1 MFPDVETSFPELQ
14 DRIDRAIAFIR
25 SVKPAQMESAATRPV
40 TLQLGRGPVSFAR
53 GQDYLTG
60 WVLPNV
66 YFHITTAYNI
76 LRHNGVELSKSD
88 FLGAVPG
95 AVMPGAP
102 TKKAQ
107 ATKKKPPTRKSV
119 RTRK

>member
-1 MFPDVETSFPELQ
+1 
-14 DRIDRAIAFIR
+14 
-25 SVKPAQMESAATRPV
+25 
-40 TLQLGRGPVSFAR
+40 VSFAR

-66 YFHITTAYNI
+66 YFHVTTAYNI

-102 TKKAQ
+102 AKKKA
-107 ATKKKPPTRKSV
+107 AKKSAAKKTAAKKAKTK
-119 RTRK
+119 

>member
-1 MFPDVETSFPELQ
+1 
-14 DRIDRAIAFIR
+14 
-25 SVKPAQMESAATRPV
+25 VKPAQMAGAESRPV

-53 GQDYLTG
+53 GQDYLMG

-66 YFHITTAYNI
+66 YFHVTTAYNI
-76 LRHNGVELSKSD
+76 LRHCGVELSKSD

-102 TKKAQ
+102 AKKGAGKKKA
-107 ATKKKPPTRKSV
+107 AAKKAPAKKPAKG
-119 RTRK
+119 K